1 MPCTVRDAS
10 SVTIKNRN
18 MALNSY
24 YNSWKEASV
33 LSSNANLA
41 LKSPGITGAEV
52 VAEIKLGCAACHA
65 VSNEAAKNGGQPYD
79 PNVSRYPFNPSAG
92 GASGLTGQSS

>member
-10 SVTIKNRN
+10 SVTIRNRN

-33 LSSNANLA
+33 LSPNANLA
-41 LKSPGITGAEV
+41 LRGPGVTSAEV
-52 VAEIKLGCAACHA
+52 ISEIKLGCMACNA
-65 VSNEAAKNGGQPYD
+65 ITNEAAKNTGEVYD
-79 PNVSRYPFNPSAG
+79 PNVSRYPFNPSSG
-92 GASGLTGQSS
+92 GSSGLTGQSS